1 MWIVLWDTILKLD
14 LYFFIFTGPV
24 YNTRD
29 PQKKKKKKKMQG
41 NTQMRYP
48 NSHYGVSAPPPW
60 WSLVRKSV
68 KWDDIK
74 RKKCN
79 SFFFLIFC
87 FSFTFLFC
95 DHNFPSKVKNAYNFL
110 WIIIILVL
118 SPLLSSANSFS
129 GANDRCFLAQ
139 TKRCF
144 SRFLGQTDG
153 LHTICWCD

>member
-79 SFFFLIFC
+79 SFFF
-87 FSFTFLFC
+87 
-95 DHNFPSKVKNAYNFL
+95 
-110 WIIIILVL
+110 
-118 SPLLSSANSFS
+118 
-129 GANDRCFLAQ
+129 
-139 TKRCF
+139 
-144 SRFLGQTDG
+144 
-153 LHTICWCD
+153 